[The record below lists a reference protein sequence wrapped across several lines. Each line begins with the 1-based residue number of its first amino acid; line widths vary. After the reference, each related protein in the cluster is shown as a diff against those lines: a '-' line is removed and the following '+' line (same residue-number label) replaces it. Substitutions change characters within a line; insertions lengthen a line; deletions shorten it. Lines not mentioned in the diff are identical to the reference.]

1 MMTEIALNVLDV
13 AQNSIRAK
21 AALIRI
27 SVAADTDR
35 DRMEIV
41 IEDNGCGM
49 TPEQVCQAQDPFF
62 TTRSTRKVGLGVPFF
77 KYSAQC
83 TGGDFN
89 MTSQVGKGTKVT
101 AVYVLS
107 SIDRMPLGD
116 MPGIIHTLITFNPEI
131 DFVYTYTVDGRGF
144 TLDTRQVREILEGI
158 PLDTP
163 EVSAYIEDFL
173 KENTR
178 EADRDVRL

>member
-1 MMTEIALNVLDV
+1 
-13 AQNSIRAK
+13 
-21 AALIRI
+21 
-27 SVAADTDR
+27 
-35 DRMEIV
+35 
-41 IEDNGCGM
+41 
-49 TPEQVCQAQDPFF
+49 
-62 TTRSTRKVGLGVPFF
+62 
-77 KYSAQC
+77 
-83 TGGDFN
+83 

>member
-83 TGGDFN
+83 TGGDFY

-163 EVSAYIEDFL
+163 GSFGLY
-173 KENTR
+173 
-178 EADRDVRL
+178 

>member
-13 AQNSIRAK
+13 AENSVRAG

-27 SVAADTDR
+27 SVFADTR
-35 DRMEIV
+35 ADRMEIV

-49 TPEQVCQAQDPFF
+49 TPEQIRQVEDPFF
-62 TTRSTRKVGLGVPFF
+62 TTRKTRKVGLGVPFF

-83 TGGDFN
+83 TGGDFKI
-89 MTSQVGKGTKVT
+89 TSQVGQGTRVT
-101 AVYVLS
+101 AGYVLS

-116 MPGIIHTLITFNPEI
+116 MPGIIHTLITFNTHI
-131 DFVYTYTVDGRGF
+131 DFVYTYSVDGRGF
-144 TLDTRQVREILEGI
+144 TLDTRQVKEILEGL

-163 EVSAYIEDFL
+163 EVSSYIEAFL

-178 EADRDVRL
+178 EADQDVRL

>member
-62 TTRSTRKVGLGVPFF
+62 YYP
-77 KYSAQC
+77 KYPEGGAGSAI
-83 TGGDFN
+83 F
-89 MTSQVGKGTKVT
+89 
-101 AVYVLS
+101 
-107 SIDRMPLGD
+107 
-116 MPGIIHTLITFNPEI
+116 
-131 DFVYTYTVDGRGF
+131 
-144 TLDTRQVREILEGI
+144 
-158 PLDTP
+158 
-163 EVSAYIEDFL
+163 
-173 KENTR
+173 
-178 EADRDVRL
+178 

>member
-13 AQNSIRAK
+13 AQNSVRAK
-21 AALIRI
+21 ATLIRV
-27 SVAADTDR
+27 SVAADTEK
-35 DRMEIV
+35 DRMKIV

-49 TPEQVCQAQDPFF
+49 SPQQICQVEDPFF

-83 TGGDFN
+83 TGGDFHID
-89 MTSQVGKGTKVT
+89 SQAGKGTRVT

-131 DFVYTYTVDGRGF
+131 DFVYTYSVDGRGF
-144 TLDTRQVREILEGI
+144 VLDTRQVREILEGL

-178 EADRDVRL
+178 ETDQDVRL